1 MTGTIFNIQRFSIHD
16 GPGIRTTVFFKGCN
30 LQCVWCHNPESISF
44 RKEVEIYQ
52 EKCISCGKCFVNC
65 PQHAH
70 YLDDNGIHHIDRSL
84 CDGCF
89 ICTDNCFAEALVAVG
104 QEITVEELIKSLMTD
119 APYYKESDGG
129 ITFSG
134 GECMTQIEFL
144 YESLKASKENGL
156 HTAVDTAGN
165 LPWRYFEKI
174 MPYTDLFL
182 YDLKAADSKIH
193 KEMTGSENTFI
204 LDNLRKLSDLNKRI
218 FVRIP
223 FIPGKN
229 DEELMGI
236 AKVLKNVKVEKVE
249 LMPFHRLGE
258 GKYKA
263 LDLPVEMNPTPI
275 PSDEEINKAI
285 QMLQSYGI
293 PVEQA

>member
-30 LQCVWCHNPESISF
+30 LKCVWCHNPESISF

-52 EKCISCGKCFVNC
+52 EKCIGCGKCFVNC
-65 PQHAH
+65 PHNAH
-70 YLDDNGIHHIDRSL
+70 YLDVNGVHHIDRSL

-89 ICTDNCFAEALVAVG
+89 ICTDHCYAEALVAVG
-104 QEITVEELIKSLMTD
+104 QEITVEDLLKSLMTD
-119 APYYKESDGG
+119 EPYYKESGGG

-134 GECMTQIEFL
+134 GECMTQIDFL
-144 YESLKASKENGL
+144 FETLKACKENGL

-165 LPWRYFEKI
+165 LPWHHFEKI
-174 MPYTDLFL
+174 MPFTDLFL
-182 YDLKAADSKIH
+182 YDIKAADSMAH
-193 KEMTGSENTFI
+193 REMTGSENTLI
-204 LDNLRKLSDLNKRI
+204 LGNLRKLSDANKRL

-223 FIPGKN
+223 YIPGKN
-229 DEELMGI
+229 DQELMGI
-236 AKVLKNVKVEKVE
+236 AAILKDIKVEKVE

-263 LDLPVEMNPTPI
+263 LDLAAETNLTPI
-275 PSDEEINKAI
+275 PSDKEINIAI
-285 QMLQSYGI
+285 QMLKSQGI
-293 PVEQA
+293 PAERT